1 MYDKMF
7 KSDNEKLSI
16 LLNQV
21 QNHEIQLPDFQRGW
35 VWEDTRIRAL
45 LASLTK
51 GFPIGAIMLL
61 ESGGDFNFKCK
72 NIEGSGDEE
81 KEPQLMILDGQQ
93 RMTSTFLAMRSK
105 NPVNTMTDQNK
116 PIKRYYYLN
125 MNTALDSDVDR
136 YDSIVAVDE
145 NKQIRENIGRDIVL
159 DLSTREKEF
168 ENKMIPFN
176 ILSDQNELNEW
187 RNEYQKFYNFNSE
200 DIKQYQDIDDTILQQ
215 VVNYEVPYIK
225 VLKNTPK
232 EAVCQVFENVNQ
244 GGKPLTVFELITAT
258 FAADNFDLKEHWKNI
273 KDEFA
278 KYDTLKNFDNT
289 SFLIAMTLLVAMRN
303 GKTVSCKRKDVLN
316 LNYKDYEENEED
328 LKNGFIKMYKL
339 LVEMNIFSSNDI
351 PYNTQFIPLS
361 VICTLL
367 GQEIENVSVKDK
379 IKQWFWC
386 GVFGELYGGANETRY
401 ANDVKQVF
409 DWIKGKNEIPKT
421 ISDSNFS
428 TMRLIGLQTKNSAA
442 YKGIMA
448 LILGNKSLDWING
461 SEMGLQTYLD
471 EKSDIHHIFPQ
482 DYCIKM
488 NFDKKK
494 WNSIINKTP
503 LYFSTNRYIGGVAP
517 SEYINKIEK
526 NKNIDKEKIKI
537 YIESHLINYDLLYS
551 NNFEEHIIT
560 RAINILNEIEKAT
573 GKKITDRTSED
584 VINYFGRALI

>member
-21 QNHEIQLPDFQRGW
+21 ENHEIQLPDFQRGW

-61 ESGGDFNFKCK
+61 ESGGDYNFKCK

-81 KEPQLMILDGQQ
+81 KEPNLMILDGQQ

-105 NPVNTMTDQNK
+105 NPVNTVTDQNK
-116 PIKRYYYLN
+116 HIKRYYYLN
-125 MNTALDSDVDR
+125 MNTVLDPEVDR
-136 YDSIVAVDE
+136 YDAIIAVDE

-159 DLSTREKEF
+159 DLSTRKKEF

-176 ILSDQNELNEW
+176 ILSNQNELNEW

-200 DIKQYQDIDDTILQQ
+200 DIKQYQDIDDIILQQ

-244 GGKPLTVFELITAT
+244 GGKPLTVFELMTAT
-258 FAADNFDLKEHWKNI
+258 FAADNFDLKGHWKEI
-273 KDEFA
+273 QDKFR
-278 KYDTLKNFDNT
+278 KYDTLKKFDNT
-289 SFLIAMTLLVAMRN
+289 SFLIAMTLLVSMRKN
-303 GKTVSCKRKDVLN
+303 KTVSCKRKDVLN

-328 LKNGFIKMYKL
+328 LINGFIKTYKL
-339 LVEMNIFSSNDI
+339 LVEMNIFSANDI
-351 PYNTQFIPLS
+351 PYTTQLIPLS

-367 GQEIENVSVKDK
+367 GKEIENVTIKEK

-401 ANDVKQVF
+401 ANDVKQVYE
-409 DWIKGKNEIPKT
+409 WINGKDELPKT
-421 ISDSNFS
+421 INDCNFS
-428 TMRLIGLQTKNSAA
+428 TMRLISLQTKNSAA

-448 LILGNKSLDWING
+448 LILGNKCKDWING

-471 EKSDIHHIFPQ
+471 ERSDIHHIFPQ
-482 DYCIKM
+482 NYSINM
-488 NFDKKK
+488 NIDKNR

-503 LYFSTNRYIGGVAP
+503 LYFSTNRYIGGNAP
-517 SEYINKIEK
+517 SEYISKILK
-526 NKNIDKEKIKI
+526 NKNISEEDLKSF
-537 YIESHLINYDLLYS
+537 IETHMINYELLKN
-551 NNFEEHIIT
+551 NNFEAFFNN
-560 RAINILNEIEKAT
+560 RAKSILNKIEKAT
-573 GKKITDRTSED
+573 GKEITDRSSEN
-584 VINYFGRALI
+584 VINYFGEKLV